1 MRGPLSEGRL
11 EEVGASP
18 VPTASEAESTTYHKP
33 RLISA
38 KRKNRNA
45 HEEAKQ
51 ESTKADAQTGLA
63 VEIADEPR
71 KGGENPTLTREE
83 EEEEVRCLII
93 KRADAFTDAYTHIE
107 DLPNDQIGE
116 KRRVNILAT
125 LSEESERASQEA
137 GRYKQDLGF
146 PTK

>member
-33 RLISA
+33 RLTPA

-51 ESTKADAQTGLA
+51 ESTKADARTDLA
-63 VEIADEPR
+63 VEIVDEPR
-71 KGGENPTLTREE
+71 KGGENPTLTRKQEE

-93 KRADAFTDAYTHIE
+93 KRADAFTDAYAHIE
-107 DLPNDQIGE
+107 DLPDVLGIRDYGGPVSPFS
-116 KRRVNILAT
+116 RGPRSSSRGPRGTPRV
-125 LSEESERASQEA
+125 RA
-137 GRYKQDLGF
+137 
-146 PTK
+146 

>member
-71 KGGENPTLTREE
+71 KGGENPTLSREQDE
-83 EEEEVRCLII
+83 KVRRLI

-107 DLPNDQIGE
+107 DLPDNQIGE
-116 KRRVNILAT
+116 KRKVNILAT

-137 GRYKQDLGF
+137 GRYKKELGL
-146 PTK
+146 